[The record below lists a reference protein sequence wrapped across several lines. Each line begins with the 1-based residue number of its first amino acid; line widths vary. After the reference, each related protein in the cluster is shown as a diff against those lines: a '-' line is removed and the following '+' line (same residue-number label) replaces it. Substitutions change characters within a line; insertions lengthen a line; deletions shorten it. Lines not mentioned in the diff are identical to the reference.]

1 MRTGIEGICLF
12 LNDFP
17 NFLYRNLDSLK
28 PSNLVHE
35 AKETKCN
42 GITHEQEE
50 EPHDFRGG
58 GQDP

>member
-1 MRTGIEGICLF
+1 MKAFVYLK
-12 LNDFP
+12 NAFP

-28 PSNLVHE
+28 PSSLVHE

-50 EPHDFRGG
+50 EPHDFIGG